1 MPLPPAKVFAA
12 FAAVCAAVTLVL
24 VVVRLLLSPVIE
36 VPWLLIVPSAAVTRV
51 VRLLTAEASALVL
64 ATVKALAAAAAASV
78 ATLSVTAAHAEPVQ
92 RFGVFAPPVMSI
104 HRFCAS

>member
-1 MPLPPAKVFAA
+1 M
-12 FAAVCAAVTLVL
+12 
-24 VVVRLLLSPVIE
+24 
-36 VPWLLIVPSAAVTRV
+36 
-51 VRLLTAEASALVL
+51 TAEASALVL

>member
-1 MPLPPAKVFAA
+1 MIW
-12 FAAVCAAVTLVL
+12 
-24 VVVRLLLSPVIE
+24 VRLLPCEVIT
-36 VPWLLIVPSAAVTRV
+36 PSALVTRESNA
-51 VRLLTAEASALVL
+51 LTAEASALVL
-64 ATVKALAAAAAASV
+64 ATDSALAAAAAASV